1 MVVIFGKPYI
11 DEGNIRTFYSDKPN
25 KEFVWHRDHED
36 REIEILEGEGWCL
49 QFENTL
55 PYNLNEVSKIFIPKN
70 VYHRLIKGYN
80 NLKVKIN
87 VKF

>member
-1 MVVIFGKPYI
+1 MVAISGKPYI
-11 DEGNIRTFYSDKPN
+11 DEGNIRTFYSNKPN
-25 KEFVWHRDHED
+25 NEFVWHRDHED

-55 PYNLNEVSKIFIPKN
+55 PYNLNETKKVFIPKN

-80 NLKVKIN
+80 DLKVKIN
-87 VKF
+87 VKL

>member
-1 MVVIFGKPYI
+1 MVAIFGKPYK
-11 DEGNIRTFYSDKPN
+11 DEGNIRTFYSDKPSN
-25 KEFVWHRDHED
+25 EFVWHRDHED
-36 REIEILEGEGWCL
+36 REIEILEGEGWSL

-55 PYNLNEVSKIFIPKN
+55 PYNLNGINKIYIPKN

-87 VKF
+87 VKL

>member
-1 MVVIFGKPYI
+1 VVAISGKPYI
-11 DEGNIRTFYSDKPN
+11 DEGNIRTFYSNKPN
-25 KEFVWHRDHED
+25 NEFVWHRDHED

-55 PYNLNEVSKIFIPKN
+55 PYNLNETKKVFIPKN

-80 NLKVKIN
+80 DLKVKIN
-87 VKF
+87 VKL